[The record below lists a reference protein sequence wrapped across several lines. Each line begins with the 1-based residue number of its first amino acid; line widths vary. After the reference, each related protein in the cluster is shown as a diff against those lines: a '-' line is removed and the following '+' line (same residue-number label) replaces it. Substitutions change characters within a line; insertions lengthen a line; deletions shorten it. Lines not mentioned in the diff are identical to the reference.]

1 MLLYSL
7 LYHFTPPPV
16 ISSYLLK
23 CLQVEKLVDYA
34 LKCLVAIVETQ
45 DMYDDELAVVLVAGW
60 ENRNYQED
68 QAFKIIEV
76 FTAMA
81 EKRGKVKPEVIVWVC
96 RKIVREKRLPE
107 KLRICGVD
115 FLFTVMEHQTKLLAK
130 N

>member
-1 MLLYSL
+1 
-7 LYHFTPPPV
+7 
-16 ISSYLLK
+16 
-23 CLQVEKLVDYA
+23 
-34 LKCLVAIVETQ
+34 
-45 DMYDDELAVVLVAGW
+45 MYDDELAVVLVAGW